1 MKKKNIIHF
10 IFLIFLVVGTI
21 YVIRNH
27 QTNKLQHSEGNIF
40 GTVFSIE
47 YEYKTALDSAILE
60 KLNEVD

>member
-27 QTNKLQHSEGNIF
+27 QTN
-40 GTVFSIE
+40 
-47 YEYKTALDSAILE
+47 
-60 KLNEVD
+60 